1 LYSRSV
7 IQNTTAKEACVMA
20 SFNKVI
26 LLGNVTRDPELRYI
40 ANGTAVTDIGL
51 AVNDRRKTATGEWVE
66 ETTFV
71 DVTLWGRTAEIAGE
85 YVTKGS
91 PLLIDGRLK
100 LDTWEKDGKKNS
112 KLRVVCDRMQLL
124 GSRSGEGRSGDA
136 PRGKARPAT
145 AVRGAPAQG
154 GGDEYEQSG
163 GYDMGSPSDPS
174 SFSQGSDSH
183 GGGDDDIP
191 F

>member
-1 LYSRSV
+1 
-7 IQNTTAKEACVMA
+7 MA
-20 SFNKVI
+20 SFNRVI

-51 AVNDRRKTATGEWVE
+51 AVNDRRKTPSGEWVE

-91 PLLIDGRLK
+91 PLMIEGRLK

-112 KLRVVCDRMQLL
+112 KLRVVGEKMQLL
-124 GSRSGEGRSGDA
+124 GSRA
-136 PRGKARPAT
+136 
-145 AVRGAPAQG
+145 
-154 GGDEYEQSG
+154 GGDGSRSAKPRVAAGRGGSQGDEFNQANDGFDDGPGSSG
-163 GYDMGSPSDPS
+163 GPVGV
-174 SFSQGSDSH
+174 
-183 GGGDDDIP
+183 DDDIP

>member
-1 LYSRSV
+1 
-7 IQNTTAKEACVMA
+7 MA
-20 SFNKVI
+20 SFNRVI

-40 ANGTAVTDIGL
+40 SSGTAVTDVGL
-51 AVNDRRKTATGEWVE
+51 AVNDRRKDGKTGEWIE

-91 PLLIDGRLK
+91 PLLIEGRLK

-112 KLRVVCDRMQLL
+112 KLRVVCERMQLL
-124 GSRSGEGRSGDA
+124 GGRGEGSRGGKPRVAAGRGNSQGDDSFSPAPEFSDDGPSGA
-136 PRGKARPAT
+136 
-145 AVRGAPAQG
+145 
-154 GGDEYEQSG
+154 
-163 GYDMGSPSDPS
+163 GSPS
-174 SFSQGSDSH
+174 
-183 GGGDDDIP
+183 DDDIP

>member
-1 LYSRSV
+1 
-7 IQNTTAKEACVMA
+7 MA
-20 SFNKVI
+20 SFNKVV
-26 LLGNVTRDPELRYI
+26 LVGNVTRDPEVRYI
-40 ANGTAVTDIGL
+40 ASGTAVSDIGL

-71 DVTLWGRTAEIAGE
+71 DVTLWGRTAEVAGE

-91 PLLIDGRLK
+91 PLLIEGRLK

-112 KLRVVCDRMQLL
+112 KLRVVCERMQLL
-124 GSRSGEGRSGDA
+124 GGRGEG
-136 PRGKARPAT
+136 AR
-145 AVRGAPAQG
+145 G
-154 GGDEYEQSG
+154 GGKPRSPVRTTAGGGGEQESG
-163 GYDMGSPSDPS
+163 PGPQYHETEDFS
-174 SFSQGSDSH
+174 SA

>member
-1 LYSRSV
+1 
-7 IQNTTAKEACVMA
+7 MA
-20 SFNKVI
+20 SFNRVI

-40 ANGTAVTDIGL
+40 SSGTAVTEIGL
-51 AVNDRRKTATGEWVE
+51 AVNDRRKTASGEWVE

-71 DVTLWGRTAEIAGE
+71 DVTLWGRTAEVAGE

-91 PLLIDGRLK
+91 PLLIEGRLK

-124 GSRSGEGRSGDA
+124 GSRSDGGRGPKSRVGA
-136 PRGKARPAT
+136 G
-145 AVRGAPAQG
+145 RGAAAGGAAG
-154 GGDEYEQSG
+154 GGDEFDQSA
-163 GYDMGSPSDPS
+163 GYDDV
-174 SFSQGSDSH
+174 
-183 GGGDDDIP
+183 GGGAPGVDDDIP

>member
-1 LYSRSV
+1 
-7 IQNTTAKEACVMA
+7 MA

-124 GSRSGEGRSGDA
+124 GGRSGEGRTGDA
-136 PRGKARPAT
+136 PRGKARPAS
-145 AVRGAPAQG
+145 AGRGAQPQN
-154 GGDEYEQSG
+154 GGDEYDQSG
-163 GYDMGSPSDPS
+163 GYDVGGPSDS
-174 SFSQGSDSH
+174 SSYPQGGESR